1 MVKKSVAVKS
11 VWAGL
16 NVHECSIKPTRM
28 FEKANNR
35 RLFSFVPPTS
45 GMFIW
50 VSGSFKSGDSLLKC

>member
-16 NVHECSIKPTRM
+16 DVHECSIKPTGM

-50 VSGSFKSGDSLLKC
+50 VSESFKLGDPLPRC